1 MLPSTCVFAIVTI
14 ERYDLH
20 ISWDLLRLRLR
31 SQVSR
36 KCSFCFV
43 LTFREMINE
52 LNSVLVPDE
61 EVVRIQE
68 SKKLIKEINDRHQVE
83 RKAVL
88 EMIQGMCCVKFS

>member
-1 MLPSTCVFAIVTI
+1 
-14 ERYDLH
+14 
-20 ISWDLLRLRLR
+20 
-31 SQVSR
+31 
-36 KCSFCFV
+36 
-43 LTFREMINE
+43 MINE

-68 SKKLIKEINDRHQVE
+68 SKKLIKEINDRHQEE